1 MAQLEIEK
9 NTKQLV
15 EALHLKQ
22 IMEKVSLTKTET
34 MVQLGSLVLTDSGRY
49 YLSIA
54 AGKLQHEEI
63 DYFAVSLSSPIGNK
77 LLGLSAG
84 NTIEMNGRFLTILE
98 VL

>member
-9 NTKQLV
+9 NTKQLA

-22 IMEKVSLTKTET
+22 IIDKITPTKTGNK
-34 MVQLGSLVLTDSGRY
+34 VQLGSLAITDSGSF

-54 AGKLQHEEI
+54 AGKLQYEGRE
-63 DYFAVSLSSPIGNK
+63 YFAVSLSSPIGNK

-84 NTIEMNGRFLTILE
+84 SKIDMNGRLLTLLE